1 MDLYTKKQKQINRIK
16 TRTLEQYPAIWTK
29 IINQWKKPGLQ
40 DRAWLTF
47 SANYLFRT
55 KNVRWAID
63 PFTINARLSSS
74 INLDFP
80 RDLSNLSLV
89 LLTHSHADHM
99 DIGLIHALRE
109 SSIHW
114 VVPSSILDKMIK
126 AGVNTD
132 LITVSQAL
140 VQIKFES
147 ISITPFDG
155 LHFHKNKDG
164 DLLGVPAKGYLVEQ
178 GRKRW
183 LFPGDTRTYQPELLP
198 SFGPVDA
205 VFAHLWLGRAS
216 ALENQAWQIDEFC
229 QFHLAFKPKRI
240 VITHLR
246 ELGRDA
252 KDFWDVSHA
261 KLVKSRFKD
270 LSPETDISI
279 ALTGQW
285 FDI

>member
-1 MDLYTKKQKQINRIK
+1 
-16 TRTLEQYPAIWTK
+16 
-29 IINQWKKPGLQ
+29 
-40 DRAWLTF
+40 
-47 SANYLFRT
+47 
-55 KNVRWAID
+55 
-63 PFTINARLSSS
+63 
-74 INLDFP
+74 
-80 RDLSNLSLV
+80 
-89 LLTHSHADHM
+89 M

-155 LHFHKNKDG
+155 LHFHKNKNG
-164 DLLGVPAKGYLVEQ
+164 DLLGVPAMGYLVEQ

-183 LFPGDTRTYQPELLP
+183 LFPGDTRTYQPELMP

-216 ALENQAWQIDEFC
+216 ALENQAWQINEFC
-229 QFHLAFKPKRI
+229 QFHLAFRPKRI
-240 VITHLR
+240 IITHLR

-252 KDFWDVSHA
+252 NDFWDIPHA
-261 KLVKSRFKD
+261 KLIKSRFKV

-279 ALTGQW
+279 ALTGQQV
-285 FDI
+285 DI